1 MPLEAVEVDN
11 LILLPQVVLA
21 EEEQEQFGQLE
32 LELLE
37 RLTLVVAVVAV
48 KGVYKQVEQAEA
60 V

>member
-37 RLTLVVAVVAV
+37 RLTLVVAVVAEI
-48 KGVYKQVEQAEA
+48 GIPS
-60 V
+60 